1 MWSQALP
8 LPAVVQKGREHRGK
22 CWTPRQYLLPVI
34 CILDGGQEES
44 DISRARQSDQVS
56 LSCLEHN
63 TATEDL
69 EELCQAALAHTS

>member
-1 MWSQALP
+1 M
-8 LPAVVQKGREHRGK
+8 
-22 CWTPRQYLLPVI
+22 I

-44 DISRARQSDQVS
+44 DIIRARQSDQVS

-69 EELCQAALAHTS
+69 EELCQAALAHTSYVIFLSSLTILITIN